1 MQNNHYDVAVIGG
14 GPAGLQATLMLAR
27 TRKRILVFD
36 DPQAPR
42 NGASHGVHNVLGMD
56 GLRPAEIR
64 ELVWKQ
70 IDVYQSAELCQ
81 ERVVNIERDHDNQF
95 QVTGDKGTSITAKQV
110 ILSFGYQDVYPDV
123 AGFVECWAD
132 TIINCPFCDGYENR
146 DRVWGIVAS
155 SDRHAQ
161 HFPKMLGNWTPHVK
175 LILLPDVAIDPDYQ
189 AELSQLGIP
198 VHQGAITQIHR
209 TGSKLNAV
217 TLESGE
223 QIEVGTLLW
232 IPTKKPLPL
241 IQTLVDNLGL
251 ELDDNLF
258 IKTNEMK
265 QTNVA
270 GLWAVGDVQ
279 GGFSAMDA
287 AYAGTIAASMIVKGW
302 YD

>member
-1 MQNNHYDVAVIGG
+1 MQNNQYDIAVIGG

-36 DPQAPR
+36 DPQPPR

-56 GLRPAEIR
+56 DLRPAEIR

-70 IDVYQSAELCQ
+70 IDVYQSVELRQ
-81 ERVVNIERDHDNQF
+81 ERVINIQRDNDNLF
-95 QVTGDKGTSITAKQV
+95 LITVDKGLSITARQV
-110 ILSFGYQDVYPDV
+110 ILTIGYQDVYPDV
-123 AGFVECWAD
+123 LGFVDCWAD

-155 SDRHAQ
+155 SEIHAQ
-161 HFPKMLGNWTPHVK
+161 HFPKMLWNWTPHVK
-175 LILLPDVAIDPDYQ
+175 LILLPDAPIDPAYQ
-189 AELSQLGIP
+189 AELGTLGIP
-198 VHQGAITQIHR
+198 VYQGAITQIQH
-209 TGSKLNAV
+209 TDGKVESV

-232 IPTKKPLPL
+232 IPSKKPLPL

-251 ELDDNLF
+251 ELDDNSF
-258 IKTNEMK
+258 VKTNEMK
-265 QTNVA
+265 QTNVD
-270 GLWAVGDVQ
+270 GLWAAGDVQ

-287 AYAGTIAASMIVKGW
+287 AYTGMIAASMIVKGW
-302 YD
+302 YG